1 MVMPHAA
8 RIEPR
13 RTALDGHF
21 THQAGLD

>member
-13 RTALDGHF
+13 RAALDSHF
-21 THQAGLD
+21 THQARLD